1 MSIRHIKKIIYD
13 YFMQET
19 IAKTTIYNLINAG
32 HLARQAMLVPLQSH
46 GLVPGDDA
54 ILFALS
60 NPNGESEENL
70 CLLTSLDKV
79 ALDARLDRLAAL
91 EILQRVEIGNKNQ
104 PAARLSEKGFKVSNN
119 LVANWQQLDEAL
131 IGELSNKEKDKLQKN
146 LNRFIKLLSL

>member
-46 GLVPGDDA
+46 GLIPGDDA

-60 NPNGESEENL
+60 NPDGESEENL
-70 CLLTSLDKV
+70 CLLTSLDKA
-79 ALDARLDRLAAL
+79 ALDVRLERLVAL
-91 EILQRVEIGNKNQ
+91 EILQRVEIGKENS
-104 PAARLSEKGFKVSNN
+104 PAARLTKKGFKISNV
-119 LVANWQQLDEAL
+119 LVANWQQLDDAL
-131 IGELSNKEKDKLQKN
+131 IGELDKKEQASLQKN